1 MNRRRPVI
9 STGGDAFRFSGLTVR
24 SDSPNRARPMP
35 LTVRVEDCGDG
46 VWRAECGCGW
56 HTFFASALG
65 AREAAKD
72 HGQLRRRTCQPPS
85 DVPAASPAAPPTD
98 PAAPRMIVSRSSRSV
113 APASKSTKSA
123 KGKPGPTPLR
133 RSNQAQAQAPEAS
146 NSGWP
151 EHPFAR
157 CWMVGDVLEVPM
169 AGRGRSNR
177 GRSQTPRRWT
187 PMLEVALRSGMG
199 P

>member
-85 DVPAASPAAPPTD
+85 DVPAASPAAPPAD
-98 PAAPRMIVSRSSRSV
+98 SSAPRMIVSRSSRSV
-113 APASKSTKSA
+113 APASRSTKSA
-123 KGKPGPTPLR
+123 KGNRVPR
-133 RSNQAQAQAPEAS
+133 RSGDPTKPKPKPPKQVAPAGPS
-146 NSGWP
+146 IRSLAAGWSVTCSKCRWP
-151 EHPFAR
+151 GAAAR
-157 CWMVGDVLEVPM
+157 TEDAAKRLA
-169 AGRGRSNR
+169 AGHRCSK
-177 GRSQTPRRWT
+177 
-187 PMLEVALRSGMG
+187 
-199 P
+199 